1 MKNDLSEHFEKQ
13 LERTNTWLSFAEA
26 KNAALIAFN
35 VSMIAVI
42 SDVLSDYMVLLVILV
57 ILLLI
62 STIVALVSFMPETKN
77 VSSNEKDAQEDNN
90 LLFFGDIAKCNDR
103 TDYIEKT
110 KKRYFLPIDPEKENE
125 NINSDLASEIL
136 INSRL
141 TVKKYN
147 LFKLALMIDFLCLA
161 LTAAF
166 FIIA

>member
-35 VSMIAVI
+35 VSMIAVL
-42 SDVLSDYMVLLVILV
+42 SDVLSDYIVLLVILA

-62 STIVALVSFMPETKN
+62 STIVALLSFMPEIKN
-77 VSSNEKDAQEDNN
+77 VSSDEKDVQEANN
-90 LLFFGDIAKCNDR
+90 LLFFGDIAKCNDK

-110 KKRYFLPIDPEKENE
+110 KKRYFLSIDTEIENE
-125 NINSDLASEIL
+125 NINTDLASEIL

-147 LFKLALMIDFLCLA
+147 LFKVALMIDFLFLM
-161 LTAAF
+161 LTAVF

>member
-1 MKNDLSEHFEKQ
+1 
-13 LERTNTWLSFAEA
+13 
-26 KNAALIAFN
+26 
-35 VSMIAVI
+35 MI
-42 SDVLSDYMVLLVILV
+42 
-57 ILLLI
+57 
-62 STIVALVSFMPETKN
+62 K
-77 VSSNEKDAQEDNN
+77 
-90 LLFFGDIAKCNDR
+90 

-110 KKRYFLPIDPEKENE
+110 KKRYFLPIDPETENE